1 MKLSNIFES
10 LLNELYGEK
19 VINTITKKFND
30 NSEDMINKLAIASLF
45 RNIFGDISQY
55 KDKVSFDNTYNN
67 WYKTTVSN
75 LIKTTSFI
83 DNKDLAIKYLDA
95 YINNIKSLGD
105 KGLPFS
111 YKTIESS
118 LVDVVN
124 NNRWVKDIKTSSN
137 NIYEPKDTDI
147 LYEDNEI
154 IILNTDSKAKCVIY
168 GQGESWCITKPELNY
183 YNTYRFSYGAT
194 PYFVLQKNV
203 EGNEHKFVIMNYGN
217 GDYAI
222 ADRSNSGDRS
232 GGKANSMSWG
242 KIEMALPNLKGK
254 EEYFKYREIS
264 DEEKKYEDLINYTKG
279 YKGNNLIG
287 FIEHKIKGLI
297 INGSEVTVNDFLRDY
312 VASNGTIT
320 YAQLT
325 TMDKTALDTLT
336 EAGFF
341 IRHYR
346 DNLLKLKDILSP
358 KQILRNIR
366 LKIQNNITLSG
377 DEIRVSPEDIQ
388 LLAVKREGNV
398 IQYID
403 NPSELVQLEAVKQEG
418 NAIRYI
424 DNPTEQVK
432 EAAVKGD
439 GNAIR
444 YIDNPSEQLQLE
456 AVKQNGEIINDIKNP
471 SEQVKL
477 VAVKQTWTAIKHID
491 NPSEQLK
498 LEAVKQSGF
507 AIRFIDNPS
516 EEVQLEAIKDTNNAI
531 YYIDVE
537 NRTDK
542 AIALHKEL
550 WMSN

>member
-1 MKLSNIFES
+1 MKGYIKRLLREG

-19 VINTITKKFND
+19 VINGISNKFND
-30 NSEDMINKLAIASLF
+30 NTEDMRNKLAIASLF
-45 RNIFGDISQY
+45 RNIFGDINQY
-55 KDKVSFDNTYNN
+55 KDKASFDKVYDN

-111 YKTIESS
+111 YKNIESS

-124 NNRWVKDIKTSSN
+124 NNQWVKDIKTSSN
-137 NIYEPKDTDI
+137 NIYKPKDTDI
-147 LYEDNEI
+147 LYEDDEI
-154 IILNTDSKAKCVIY
+154 IILNTDTKAKCVIY

-217 GDYAI
+217 GHYAI
-222 ADRSNSGDRS
+222 ADRSNSGDRA
-232 GGKANSMSWG
+232 GGKNDSKSWDE
-242 KIEMALPNLKGK
+242 IEIALPNLKGK
-254 EEYFKYREIS
+254 EQYFKYREIS

-279 YKGNNLIG
+279 YEGNNLIG
-287 FIEHKIKGLI
+287 FIEHKIKGLV

-312 VASNGTIT
+312 AASNGVIT

-336 EAGFF
+336 ESGFF
-341 IRHYR
+341 IRNYR
-346 DNLLKLKDILSP
+346 DNLLKLKEILSP

-366 LKIQNNITLSG
+366 LKIQNNIYLSV
-377 DEIRVSPEDIQ
+377 DEILVSPED
-388 LLAVKREGNV
+388 
-398 IQYID
+398 
-403 NPSELVQLEAVKQEG
+403 VQLVGIKQNG
-418 NAIRYI
+418 NAI
-424 DNPTEQVK
+424 Q
-432 EAAVKGD
+432 
-439 GNAIR
+439 
-444 YIDNPSEQLQLE
+444 YIDNPSEQLQLA

-477 VAVKQTWTAIKHID
+477 EAVKQTWTAIASIK
-491 NPSEQLK
+491 NPSEQLQ

-507 AIRFIDNPS
+507 AVAKIDNPT
-516 EEVQLEAIKDTNNAI
+516 EKVQLEAVKESKFAISYIK
-531 YYIDVE
+531 
-537 NRTDK
+537 NRTDR
-542 AIALHKEL
+542 ALALHKEL